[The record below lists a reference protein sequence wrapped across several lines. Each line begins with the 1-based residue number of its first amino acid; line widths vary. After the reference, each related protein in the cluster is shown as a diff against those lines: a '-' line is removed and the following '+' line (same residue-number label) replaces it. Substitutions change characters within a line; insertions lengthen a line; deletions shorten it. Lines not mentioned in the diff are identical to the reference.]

1 MAGPSAPDLAGRFR
15 QFAATYPH
23 LPLYSRLA
31 TAAADDP
38 AAWSLLTSARPGQD
52 RPVLWFA
59 ALHDLVLRSPSVPA
73 APWFASAPS
82 LGPDDDPWPDVRA
95 TVLAH
100 AADLRSTIA
109 RRSTQ
114 TNEVNRS
121 VYVAAL
127 LVAAARDVASPVSPV
142 SPVSLVELGASA
154 GLLLG
159 VDRYRVE
166 VGPSVLGDPS
176 SPVTCAG
183 DLRSGA
189 LEAGPAGGAELP
201 PIVERVGL
209 DAAPVSLADEDEVRW
224 LEACLWPDQPERLER
239 FRAAVA
245 LLRPDPPRVV
255 AGDMVDDLPALLAT
269 TRPDTHL
276 VVMSTWALTYVRR
289 DRRPAIA
296 DALAAVAAS
305 GRPVS
310 WITAEPPGAVPGV
323 DPSALDGET
332 VLALRPWRH
341 GTELPAQV
349 VGVSH
354 PHAPWLH
361 LL

>member
-1 MAGPSAPDLAGRFR
+1 MAASSAPDLSGRFR

-31 TAAADDP
+31 TAVADDP
-38 AAWSLLTSARPGQD
+38 AAWGLLEAARPGQD

-59 ALHDLVLRSPSVPA
+59 ALHDLVLRAPSVPA
-73 APWFASAPS
+73 ARWFASAPS
-82 LGPDDDPWPDVRA
+82 SDGDPWPDVRA

-100 AADLRSTIA
+100 AADLRSVIA

-127 LVAAARDVASPVSPV
+127 LVAAARDVEP
-142 SPVSLVELGASA
+142 PVSLVELGASA

-166 VGPSVLGDPS
+166 VGPTVLGDPA

-183 DLRSGA
+183 DLRSGG
-189 LEAGPAGGAELP
+189 LAGAALP

-209 DAAPVSLADEDEVRW
+209 DAAPVSLADDDEVRW

-296 DALAAVAAS
+296 EALAAVAAS

-323 DPSALDGET
+323 DPPALDGET